1 MAAGAKAQQ
10 ELRVAKDGK
19 AYSVNEF
26 WEHYGNGWEQK
37 WYDAW
42 PLVQKAPEGLHTGK
56 ASPDLVEKALR
67 EIRPW
72 FLGVSQEGNRKSV
85 EIGWTLDHSHHADYR
100 LMEGLPLSHF
110 PEVHNLVYAVTSQL
124 GGNIEDLDQRLNV
137 SCLLYS
143 SGSSIGF
150 HCDRFCYTSEIY
162 GCILSNDS
170 DSSLEFQDPTEP
182 SVRYVMDEPPGRCFV
197 QRGPA
202 RYEWQH
208 GVAPLGCGHRLS
220 VTWRWFSAD
229 LSMK

>member
-1 MAAGAKAQQ
+1 MCSWH
-10 ELRVAKDGK
+10 
-19 AYSVNEF
+19 AYWTVQVGSFSYVVLC
-26 WEHYGNGWEQK
+26 
-37 WYDAW
+37 
-42 PLVQKAPEGLHTGK
+42 PL
-56 ASPDLVEKALR
+56 
-67 EIRPW
+67 IRPW
-72 FLGVSQEGNRKSV
+72 FLGVSQKGNRKSV

-170 DSSLEFQDPTEP
+170 DSSLEFQDPSKP
-182 SVRYVMDEPPGRCFV
+182 SVRYVIDEPPGRCFV

-202 RYEWQH
+202 RYETRGGAARMWSQAVCDLALVLGRPVH
-208 GVAPLGCGHRLS
+208 EVSGTRCRQSARLEVAADRTPLRD
-220 VTWRWFSAD
+220 R
-229 LSMK
+229 